1 MVAAFL
7 LLALLFLLKGTCP
20 VLHCYYHK
28 RNVIICPV
36 YSVSVHVE
44 ERYSKNAYTEALN
57 GFLLCVTIDYILLAR
72 DSKYREYVFELVGE
86 THNIHL
92 NFYIRPVQSQFDA
105 TVR

>member
-44 ERYSKNAYTEALN
+44 ECYSKNAYTEALN

-72 DSKYREYVFELVGE
+72 DSKY
-86 THNIHL
+86 H
-92 NFYIRPVQSQFDA
+92 
-105 TVR
+105 